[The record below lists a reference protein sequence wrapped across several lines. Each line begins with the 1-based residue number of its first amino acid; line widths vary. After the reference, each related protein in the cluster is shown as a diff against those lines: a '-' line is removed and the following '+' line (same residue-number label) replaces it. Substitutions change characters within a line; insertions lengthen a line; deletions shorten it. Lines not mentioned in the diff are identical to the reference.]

1 MCMMKSERVRELVL
15 PASLL
20 SAVRPVISKMA
31 LLGYLL
37 QAAWKLLPAAVALAV
52 SLPSR
57 HI

>member
-1 MCMMKSERVRELVL
+1 MKSERVRELVL